1 MSRHNRRGLATG
13 TITALNRP
21 KAKTAS
27 PDKTWYR
34 FGQPTNKKA
43 DAPSDT
49 EVWIYD
55 EIGMWGI
62 SASDFARDLAQ
73 VDTDQITVRLNSPG
87 GEVYDGIA
95 ILNALIGHPAA
106 VTVKVDGLAASIAS
120 VIAMAGDKVVMG
132 SHSEMMIHEAS
143 TFAMGNAADIRE
155 VADMLD
161 RVSDNISQVYAE
173 RAGGK
178 PQDWRALMLAETWLS
193 AEEAVAAGLADEV
206 AAKPKERD
214 PDKVD
219 DPAEDDP
226 AEEDD
231 TGSADARYSRAFD
244 KRAVLETFTYA
255 GRSAAPA
262 PALAQIQSP
271 EAAEA
276 ARQAAT
282 QSSEPTPEPDPVS
295 VEPPD
300 LGIPE
305 GVDLASLFADSLRQA
320 AAPNAGIDPEVFH
333 EAVALVTD
341 ADVVVATKRAAFDIP
356 PALVGQAF
364 PADQVPD
371 QAAQDDTPDLFR
383 AAVQMAVYDAPD
395 VPVAKKSEPEV
406 ETDDYAV
413 IDPTEFYN
421 SLREAINK

>member
-13 TITALNRP
+13 TIAALNRP
-21 KAKTAS
+21 KAMARGGA
-27 PDKTWYR
+27 DKTWYR

-120 VIAMAGDKVVMG
+120 VIAMAGDKVIMG

-178 PQDWRALMLAETWLS
+178 PGDWRALMLAETWLS
-193 AEEAVAAGLADEV
+193 ADEAVAAGLADEV

-219 DPAEDDP
+219 DPAEEDP
-226 AEEDD
+226 AEEDA
-231 TGSADARYSRAFD
+231 GSADARYSRAFD
-244 KRAVLETFTYA
+244 KRALLETFTYA

-262 PALAQIQSP
+262 PALAQIQGP

-282 QSSEPTPEPDPVS
+282 QSPEPTPEPDPVS
-295 VEPPD
+295 AEPPD
-300 LGIPE
+300 LGIPD

-333 EAVALVTD
+333 EAVALITD
-341 ADVVVATKRAAFDIP
+341 ADVVATKRAVAVP

-371 QAAQDDTPDLFR
+371 RVAQDDTPDLFR

-406 ETDDYAV
+406 VADDYAV